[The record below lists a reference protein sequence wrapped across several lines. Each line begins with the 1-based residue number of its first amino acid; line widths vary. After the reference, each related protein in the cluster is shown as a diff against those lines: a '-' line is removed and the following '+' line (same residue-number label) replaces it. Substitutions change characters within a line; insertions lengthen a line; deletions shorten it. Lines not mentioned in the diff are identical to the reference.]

1 MSQDINDSMTSEL
14 SHYTVGSPHKGGI
27 GPCNGVHL
35 GHCFT
40 RKTWTQEALCYNADR
55 IDPSYPPAT
64 LLQVIHPR
72 PWFLQESTLLFPFA
86 RASAV
91 YWATPRTYLTPT
103 FPENCI

>member
-27 GPCNGVHL
+27 GPCNGVRL

-55 IDPSYPPAT
+55 IDPSYPPGHAAAS
-64 LLQVIHPR
+64 HP
-72 PWFLQESTLLFPFA
+72 S
-86 RASAV
+86 SAV
-91 YWATPRTYLTPT
+91 VSPGVYPVISLRSGVSRLLGHASYISHSD
-103 FPENCI
+103 FP